1 MVLQAFDKIKSGAS
15 LVQLYTSM
23 VYQGPYVVNKINK
36 ELEALLEAEGFES
49 LKDAIGKDCIE

>member
-1 MVLQAFDKIKSGAS
+1 
-15 LVQLYTSM
+15 M

-36 ELEALLEAEGFES
+36 ELEVLLEAEGFEN